1 MFEIKLLALRFEA
14 SGFLMTKDRI
24 KAVAGFVMA
33 EFSPL
38 IGFLVLSWTFG
49 LKVAIAGTVAIVMVD
64 TSWRLWKRVPFT
76 RTYILFVALTV
87 GFGVIDLL
95 SAVPFMLKYEAVITN
110 AITAGVFVLGA
121 AGPKPL
127 VQEVAEQREGRP
139 FSSDAARI
147 FFRWFTLV
155 WAAYFLLKAAF
166 YFWMAWTLPM
176 AEALAVRSLVGSLS
190 LGVLLLL
197 SYTQGR
203 RLFYLCQRWGLL
215 PAVPPAGR
223 DEGSDRSLGP

>member
-1 MFEIKLLALRFEA
+1 
-14 SGFLMTKDRI
+14 MTKDRI
-24 KAVAGFVMA
+24 NAVVGFALA

-49 LKVAIAGTVAIVMVD
+49 LKVAIAGSVAIVAVD

-76 RTYILFVALTV
+76 RTYILFVVLTV
-87 GFGVIDLL
+87 GFGIIDLL
-95 SAVPFMLKYEAVITN
+95 AATPFMLKYEAVITN
-110 AITAGVFVLGA
+110 TVTASIFILGA

-127 VQEVAEQREGRP
+127 IQEVAEQREGRP

-155 WAAYFLLKAAF
+155 WAAYFLIKAAF

-176 AEALAVRSLVGSLS
+176 AEALAMRSLVGSLS
-190 LGVLLLL
+190 LGLMLLL

-203 RLFYLCQRWGLL
+203 RVFSLCQRWGWL
-215 PAVPPAGR
+215 PVVPAAVEGTAAG
-223 DEGSDRSLGP
+223 SSPKA